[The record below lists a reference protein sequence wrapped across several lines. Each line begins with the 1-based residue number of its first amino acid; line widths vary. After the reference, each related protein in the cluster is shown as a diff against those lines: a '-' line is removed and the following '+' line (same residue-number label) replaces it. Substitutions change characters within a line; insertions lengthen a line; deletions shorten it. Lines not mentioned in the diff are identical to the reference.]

1 MKEGQEFHLGHS
13 GAWWGLATLS
23 GAQLAMAWEG
33 HPFIQEMPARSHA
46 LTHLLLPSSAPLLS
60 AFTGSTNPVLLSP
73 LCQVQTI
80 PHLSTEVDAEMH
92 RPGFTLQTPPSDSN
106 KQVPGDL

>member
-1 MKEGQEFHLGHS
+1 
-13 GAWWGLATLS
+13 
-23 GAQLAMAWEG
+23 MAWEG
-33 HPFIQEMPARSHA
+33 HPFIQEMPACSHA

-73 LCQVQTI
+73 LCQAQTM